1 MIQNFNSQMEAGNEK
16 ILEMPLELSYFNVV
30 LFLLGLTAEDK
41 NNATES
47 KG

>member
-1 MIQNFNSQMEAGNEK
+1 
-16 ILEMPLELSYFNVV
+16 MPLELSYFNII